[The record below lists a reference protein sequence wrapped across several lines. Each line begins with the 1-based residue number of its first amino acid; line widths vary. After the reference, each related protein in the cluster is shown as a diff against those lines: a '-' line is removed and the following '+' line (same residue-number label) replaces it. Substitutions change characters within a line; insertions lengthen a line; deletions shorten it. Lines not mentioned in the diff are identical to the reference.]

1 MMGLF
6 PWIYSLI
13 FILTSSSSLS
23 MPSSSLCHPHET
35 SALLHFKN
43 SFSNINDTT
52 YCYDYYY
59 GLEIVNPNSTIS
71 WDIKSKDCCRWS
83 GVTCD
88 DVTGHVIRLD
98 LKCSG
103 LQGILHSNNTL
114 FYLSHLQSL
123 ILSGNDFSHSKISS
137 EFGKFSN
144 MVHLDLSDSGF
155 SGQVPFQLSYLS
167 NLLTLDLSSRQYSY
181 EVLSLETSSW
191 KRFVANLTNLR
202 ELFLSQVN
210 MSSTSPDS
218 FMNLSTSLTSLHL
231 SKTHLQG
238 KLPENVLSFP
248 NLQQLDLSYNTNLNG
263 SFPQY
268 NWSSP
273 LKVLNLTDTGVVIDP
288 YLCRK
293 FKYLQVISLSGSN
306 FNSVQLSPT
315 FLDNCTQITSLDL
328 SRNHFEGYIAW
339 SSILN
344 KHQLTHVDLSENNL
358 IGEIPEIC
366 SNSTKNPF
374 SCISSKHHLVGSP
387 PLLLTS
393 LDLSLN
399 QLNGTIPS
407 WIYSLPSLQDLDLSS
422 NKLSGSIQEFQH
434 NSLVSLYLYDN
445 NFQGFFPTSIFQQVN
460 LSDLHLF
467 SNNMSGVVQLDQFLK
482 LKKLKYLNLSNNSFS
497 CVSNNYNN
505 DTIPNTLSLLYLSSC
520 GISEFPY
527 FLRSLQTLEYLDL
540 SNNQIEG
547 SVPQWLWN
555 VGKDSLVFLDISHN
569 SLTQIDQIPWKN
581 LGYINLAF
589 NRLQGHL
596 PVLPPY
602 SIFIS
607 ISNNSFVG
615 EISPAICNLTLL
627 RGLDLS
633 INNLSGSI
641 PPCLGN
647 SSSLEVL
654 DLRKNKFDGIIPPV
668 FEWGSILR
676 VLNVNE
682 NQLEGSLPK
691 SLVNCKE
698 LELLDIGN
706 NKISGSY
713 PWWLESLPMLQVV
726 ILRSNRFQGPI
737 GNPNARYPFQNLRI
751 VDFSGNEFTGHLP
764 QKFFKNF
771 VGMMNAN
778 TDELTYMQNILGT
791 TTYYEISTLTMKGRD
806 VELPKIQTMLITI
819 DFSRNNFTG
828 EIPKMIGNKLNSLKG
843 LNFSHNKLVGNIPSS
858 LGNLTNLEWLD
869 LSSNELNG
877 MIPWELAANLNQLEF
892 LNLSVNK
899 LDRPIPHG
907 PQFDTFKED
916 SYNGNFGLCGFPL
929 KSCNEDKT
937 PSPTSQQVEE
947 EEHANELFDWKIV
960 LMGYGSGM
968 VIGISLGYIQGSA
981 PGYILLTDKIIDGL
995 VETVK
1000 GEQWSRSIKRSK
1012 QNAGQNRRIGRRH

>member
-1 MMGLF
+1 MGLF
-6 PWIYSLI
+6 PCLYSLI
-13 FILTSSSSLS
+13 FILTSSSSSLS
-23 MPSSSLCHPHET
+23 MSSSPLCHTHET

-43 SFSNINDTT
+43 SFTNISDTT
-52 YCYDYYY
+52 YCSRYYD
-59 GLEIVNPNSTIS
+59 LEITNPNNTIS

-114 FYLSHLQSL
+114 FSLSHLQSL

-144 MVHLDLSDSGF
+144 MVHLDLSLSGF
-155 SGQVPFQLSYLS
+155 SGQVPHQLSYLS
-167 NLLTLDLSSRQYSY
+167 NLLTLDLTGNSG
-181 EVLSLETSSW
+181 LKLETSSW
-191 KRFVANLTNLR
+191 KTIVANLTNLR
-202 ELFLSQVN
+202 ELFLSGVD
-210 MSSTSPDS
+210 MSSTSTDS
-218 FMNLSTSLTSLHL
+218 FMNLSTSLTSLDL
-231 SKTHLQG
+231 SWTNLQG
-238 KLPENVLSFP
+238 KLPENVLSLP
-248 NLQQLDLSYNTNLNG
+248 NLQQLYLSNNLNLNG

-273 LKVLNLTDTGVVIDP
+273 LKVMDLSGSGVIIDP

-293 FKYLQVISLSGSN
+293 FKYLQVISLSLSK
-306 FNSVQLSPT
+306 FNSVQLSST
-315 FLDNCTQITSLDL
+315 FFDNCTQITSLDL
-328 SRNHFEGYIAW
+328 LGNSLGGFFPW
-339 SSILN
+339 SSIFNL
-344 KHQLTHVDLSENNL
+344 HQLTRLDLSENNF

-387 PLLLTS
+387 PLHLTS
-393 LDLSLN
+393 LDLSFN

-407 WIYSLPSLQDLDLSS
+407 WIYSLPSLQYLNLRW
-422 NKLSGSIQEFQH
+422 NKFSGSIQEFQH
-434 NSLVSLYLYDN
+434 NCLVSLYLAYN
-445 NFQGFFPTSIFQQVN
+445 NLQGFFPTSIFQQVN
-460 LSDLHLF
+460 LSDLHLL

-497 CVSNNYNN
+497 CISNNYNN
-505 DTIPNTLSLLYLSSC
+505 DTFPNTLSSLYLSSC

-527 FLRSLQTLEYLDL
+527 FLRSLKNLAELDL

-555 VGKDSLVFLDISHN
+555 VGKDSLYYLDISHN

-581 LGYINLAF
+581 LQFINLAF

-596 PVLPPY
+596 PVLPP
-602 SIFIS
+602 STRFIS

-615 EISPAICNLTLL
+615 EISPSICNLTWLQ
-627 RGLDLS
+627 GLDLS
-633 INNLSGSI
+633 INKLSGNI

-654 DLRKNKFDGIIPPV
+654 DLRKNKFHGIIPPALAK
-668 FEWGSILR
+668 GNSLR

-691 SLVNCKE
+691 SLLNCKY

-706 NKISGSY
+706 NKINGSF
-713 PWWLESLPMLQVV
+713 PRWLESLPYLQVL

-737 GNPNARYPFQNLRI
+737 GNPKVRHPFQNLRI
-751 VDFSGNEFTGHLP
+751 VDFSGNQFTGHFP
-764 QKFFKNF
+764 HKYFNNF
-771 VGMMNAN
+771 VGMMDAYSDGLNYMEVFQSYSIYY
-778 TDELTYMQNILGT
+778 DISSLTI
-791 TTYYEISTLTMKGRD
+791 KGNYI
-806 VELPKIQTMLITI
+806 ELPKIQSMIITI
-819 DFSRNNFTG
+819 DFSRNNFIG
-828 EIPKMIGNKLNSLKG
+828 EIPKLIGKLNSLKG

-877 MIPWELAANLNQLEF
+877 MIPWQLAANLNQLGF

-899 LDRPIPHG
+899 LEGPIPHG

-916 SYNGNFGLCGFPL
+916 SYSGNSGLCGFPL
-929 KSCNEDKT
+929 KSCDEDKT
-937 PSPTSQQVEE
+937 SSTTSEQEEE
-947 EEHANELFDWKIV
+947 EEHANGLFDWKIV
-960 LMGYGSGM
+960 LMGYASGM
-968 VIGISLGYIQGSA
+968 VIGISLGYM
-981 PGYILLTDKIIDGL
+981 LLSDKIIDGV
-995 VETVK
+995 VETVN
-1000 GEQWSRSIKRSK
+1000 GEQWHNLVKRSK
-1012 QNAGQNRRIGRRH
+1012 RNARQSRRIGRRH

>member
-1 MMGLF
+1 MMGL
-6 PWIYSLI
+6 YSLI
-13 FILTSSSSLS
+13 FILFFLTSSSS
-23 MPSSSLCHPHET
+23 SSSSSPLCHPHEA

-43 SFSNINDTT
+43 SFTNISDTT

-59 GLEIVNPNSTIS
+59 GLEIVNRNSTIS

-114 FYLSHLQSL
+114 FSLSHLQSL

-155 SGQVPFQLSYLS
+155 SGQVPLQLSYLS
-167 NLLTLDLSSRQYSY
+167 NLLTLDLSRQYSY
-181 EVLSLETSSW
+181 DVLSLETSSW
-191 KRFVANLTNLR
+191 KRTVANLTNLR
-202 ELFLSQVN
+202 ELFLRGVD
-210 MSSTSPDS
+210 MYSTSPDS
-218 FMNLSTSLTSLHL
+218 FMNLSTSLTSLDL
-231 SKTHLQG
+231 SYSELQG
-238 KLPENVLSFP
+238 KLPENALSLP
-248 NLQQLDLSYNTNLNG
+248 NLQQLDLTNNWNLTA

-268 NWSSP
+268 NQSSP
-273 LKVLNLTDTGVVIDP
+273 LKVLNLSGSGVMIDP

-293 FKYLQVISLSGSN
+293 FKYLQVISLRRSKFN
-306 FNSVQLSPT
+306 FVQLSPT
-315 FLDNCTQITSLDL
+315 FLDNCTQITFLDL
-328 SRNHFEGYIAW
+328 YGNSLGGFFPW

-344 KHQLTHVDLSENNL
+344 QQQLTLLDLSENNL

-366 SNSTKNPF
+366 SKSTKNPF

-387 PLLLTS
+387 PLHLTS
-393 LDLSLN
+393 LYLSYN
-399 QLNGTIPS
+399 ELNGTIPS
-407 WIYSLPSLQDLDLSS
+407 WIYSLPSLQYLNLRC
-422 NKLSGSIQEFQH
+422 NKFSGTIQEFQH
-434 NSLVSLYLYDN
+434 NSLASLYLN
-445 NFQGFFPTSIFQQVN
+445 NNNVQGFFPTSIFQQVN
-460 LSDLHLF
+460 LSILDLS
-467 SNNMSGVVQLDQFLK
+467 SNNISGVVQLDKFLK
-482 LKKLKYLNLSNNSFS
+482 LKKLSVLDLSNNSFS

-505 DTIPNTLSLLYLSSC
+505 DTFPNTLSFLYLSSC

-527 FLRSLQTLEYLDL
+527 FLRSLQNLEDLDL

-555 VGKDSLVFLDISHN
+555 VGKDSLFFLDISHN
-569 SLTQIDQIPWKN
+569 SLTQIDQIPWKT
-581 LGYINLAF
+581 LQFINLAF

-596 PVLPPY
+596 PVLPP
-602 SIFIS
+602 STRFIL
-607 ISNNSFVG
+607 ISNNSLFG
-615 EISPAICNLTLL
+615 EISPSICNLTGLQ
-627 RGLDLS
+627 GLDLS
-633 INNLSGSI
+633 INKLSGNI

-647 SSSLEVL
+647 PSSSYLEVL

-668 FEWGSILR
+668 FAKGNILR

-706 NKISGSY
+706 NNINGSF
-713 PWWLESLPMLQVV
+713 PRWLESLPKLQVL

-737 GNPNARYPFQNLRI
+737 GNPKVRHPFQNLRI
-751 VDFSGNEFTGHLP
+751 VDFSGNQFTGHLP
-764 QKFFKNF
+764 HKYFNNF
-771 VGMMNAN
+771 VAMMDAYSDGLNYMEAFHN
-778 TDELTYMQNILGT
+778 FMSYYDISSLTI
-791 TTYYEISTLTMKGRD
+791 KGNY
-806 VELPKIQTMLITI
+806 VELPKIQYMIITI

-828 EIPKMIGNKLNSLKG
+828 EIPKVIGKLNSLKG
-843 LNFSHNKLVGNIPSS
+843 LNFSHNKLVGNIPSP
-858 LGNLTNLEWLD
+858 LRNLSNLEWLD
-869 LSSNELNG
+869 LSSNELDG
-877 MIPWELAANLNQLEF
+877 MIPRQLATNLNQLEF

-899 LDRPIPHG
+899 LEGPIPHG

-916 SYNGNFGLCGFPL
+916 SYDGNPGLCGFPL

-937 PSPTSQQVEE
+937 SSPTSQQEEEE
-947 EEHANELFDWKIV
+947 EEHANGLFDWKIV

-968 VIGISLGYIQGSA
+968 VIGISLGYM
-981 PGYILLTDKIIDGL
+981 LLSDKIIDGL
-995 VETVK
+995 VETVN
-1000 GEQWSRSIKRSK
+1000 GEQWHHLVKRSK
-1012 QNAGQNRRIGRRH
+1012 RNARQNRRIGRRH